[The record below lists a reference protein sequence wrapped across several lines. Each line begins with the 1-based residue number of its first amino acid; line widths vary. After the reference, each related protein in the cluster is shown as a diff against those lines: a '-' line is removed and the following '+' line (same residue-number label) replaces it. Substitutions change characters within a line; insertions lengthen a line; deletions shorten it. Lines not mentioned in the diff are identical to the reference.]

1 MDMNLRK
8 NPTIYKLR
16 LLIWPQIGLALFAT
30 IVAYLDLLPREWLA
44 WPYSDKVLHFL
55 LFGLVAFWLR
65 FWSPQT
71 GAFWRRNLPVIVLW
85 MYIVVEECLQI
96 LSPYRS
102 FDFVD
107 MGCDLAGVLTFWTL
121 GDKMLKKLQES
132 SHAPLRSR
140 LDESPHHRY

>member
-1 MDMNLRK
+1 MNL
-8 NPTIYKLR
+8 PTNSRLYKLR
-16 LLIWPQIGLALFAT
+16 WLIWPQMGLALFAT
-30 IVAYLDLLPREWLA
+30 ITAYFDLLPREWLA

-65 FWSPQT
+65 LWSPPI
-71 GAFWRRNLPVIVLW
+71 GSFWKRNLPVILLLTC
-85 MYIVVEECLQI
+85 IFIEEGFQS

-132 SHAPLRSR
+132 SHAPLRPR
-140 LDESPHHRY
+140 LDEIPHHRH